1 MGKQCKQWLT
11 LFLGSRIT
19 ADGDCSHEI
28 KRHSTLWKDSYDQPR
43 QHIKNQRHYFASKG
57 PSSQGYG
64 FSSSHIQMWEL
75 DYKESWA
82 PKNWCFWTMVLEKT
96 LESPLDCKEIK
107 ISQSERKSVLNVHW
121 KDWCWIWNSNILAI
135 WCEQPTPSKRP
146 WCWERSKQEEKGTT
160 EVRWLDDITALMDLC
175 LSKLWELMMD
185 MEACVLTSME
195 LQRVGHN
202 WEAELNECLEQMVI
216 VSQMQAL
223 RKWNDYFLW

>member
-1 MGKQCKQWLT
+1 MLLNCCVG
-11 LFLGSRIT
+11 
-19 ADGDCSHEI
+19 E
-28 KRHSTLWKDSYDQPR
+28 DS
-43 QHIKNQRHYFASKG
+43 
-57 PSSQGYG
+57 
-64 FSSSHIQMWEL
+64 W
-75 DYKESWA
+75 
-82 PKNWCFWTMVLEKT
+82 
-96 LESPLDCKEIK
+96 ESPGLLGDQTN
-107 ISQSERKSVLNVHW
+107 QSERKSVLNVHW
-121 KDWCWIWNSNILAI
+121 KDWCWIWSSNVLAI

-146 WCWERSKQEEKGTT
+146 WCWERWKQEEKGTT
-160 EVRWLDDITALMDLC
+160 EVRWLDDISALMDLC